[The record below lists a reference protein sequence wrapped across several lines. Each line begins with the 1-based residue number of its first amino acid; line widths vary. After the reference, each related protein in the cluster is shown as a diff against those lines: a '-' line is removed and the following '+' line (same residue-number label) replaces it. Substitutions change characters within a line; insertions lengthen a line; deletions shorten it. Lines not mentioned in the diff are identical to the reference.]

1 MILFSVKDIS
11 KLNVYIY
18 TLFTP
23 NTLTHGKQ
31 TEKTLPQSPLATVKA
46 FPLTGVRQ
54 LPFHCEEAGRLKQ
67 RILLFLLPWWLS
79 YSARLYGV
87 EEQIPGLSPRT

>member
-31 TEKTLPQSPLATVKA
+31 TEKTLPQSPL
-46 FPLTGVRQ
+46 LHQ
-54 LPFHCEEAGRLKQ
+54 LRGKLK
-67 RILLFLLPWWLS
+67 
-79 YSARLYGV
+79 
-87 EEQIPGLSPRT
+87 LSPELVLGSFTARKPAV